1 MRLQIGIAKKKIES
15 GILLLTSLRS
25 EKSFYKSSRIM
36 VEEYIQNFYPTIS
49 LPVSIAL
56 FYLGRPVI
64 LQEDGNPE

>member
-1 MRLQIGIAKKKIES
+1 
-15 GILLLTSLRS
+15 
-25 EKSFYKSSRIM
+25 M